1 MGCCASSTKPA
12 PPPADPPGARD
23 LVPAMV
29 PTAEGSERP
38 LNEPDR
44 ALPPP
49 NFDKAA
55 VSAALTPINAFSE
68 IDTDDDGFVTPDE
81 LKAVLVGKCGLSES
95 QVDDI
100 YASADKNEDGTLSM
114 LEFAKGVRQ
123 SAYAAPALE
132 EGKPALRLTAVDAFA
147 AADADGSGTLTKE
160 ELTNAMKA
168 KTDMSEAEI
177 EAFFAECDVNEDG
190 MLTMIEAAKG
200 FKKVMKAGKLGSL
213 ASSG

>member
-1 MGCCASSTKPA
+1 
-12 PPPADPPGARD
+12 
-23 LVPAMV
+23 
-29 PTAEGSERP
+29 
-38 LNEPDR
+38 
-44 ALPPP
+44 
-49 NFDKAA
+49 

-168 KTDMSEAEI
+168 KTDMAEI